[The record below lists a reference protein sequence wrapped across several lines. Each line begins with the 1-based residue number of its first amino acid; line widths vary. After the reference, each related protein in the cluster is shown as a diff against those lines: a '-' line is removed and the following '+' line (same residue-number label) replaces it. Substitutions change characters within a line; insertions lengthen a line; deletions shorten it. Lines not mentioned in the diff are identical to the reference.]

1 MPEYVASR
9 RGWISSAYMFS
20 FFLTSE
26 ACQDQLP
33 PRIWK
38 CWKKQATKYGPVNR
52 SNNLL
57 SMKKQN
63 TTYCI
68 KQHYSCL
75 RTGVRTNL
83 ARINRVL
90 FRENDALAI
99 GCSCGGKDSSCKK
112 INSWSSKTEIN
123 METKELLLGPTSSA
137 SFVNRQRVWRHLLST
152 FNIFQPDMSGADL
165 HKYANKRPALQ
176 KQKQSQHGFSW
187 KETWRVQKAHV
198 STVSSQMLK
207 EAICIR
213 LQCPE
218 KGTELKD
225 SNSERW
231 RNIKYH

>member
-1 MPEYVASR
+1 MSEYVVPSRQAS
-9 RGWISSAYMFS
+9 WISSAYMFS

-63 TTYCI
+63 TTSCI

-75 RTGVRTNL
+75 RTGVWTNL

-99 GCSCGGKDSSCKK
+99 GVLLRWERQQLQKDQQLVQQNRNQYGKERNQGNCCLAQLHQHLSSTVNVCGGIRYQLSTYFNQTCLVRISTSMPTKGLPCKK
-112 INSWSSKTEIN
+112 RNNRNMASLGKKHGGYSK
-123 METKELLLGPTSSA
+123 
-137 SFVNRQRVWRHLLST
+137 HC
-152 FNIFQPDMSGADL
+152 IF
-165 HKYANKRPALQ
+165 
-176 KQKQSQHGFSW
+176 
-187 KETWRVQKAHV
+187 
-198 STVSSQMLK
+198 
-207 EAICIR
+207 
-213 LQCPE
+213 
-218 KGTELKD
+218 
-225 SNSERW
+225 SNA
-231 RNIKYH
+231 